1 MSVAGRVVTGYSK
14 PKIADYS
21 ATGGVI
27 SYSNGMTLA
36 RGVSVEISI
45 DEGDSNNFYADNQL
59 AESDSGAFT
68 SGTATLTVD
77 GLKANAEKSIQ
88 GLPTADDDGFL
99 CYNDDQNKGYK
110 GIGYITRYQSD
121 GVVTFVPTIIV
132 KTKFNQLSRSA
143 QTQEESKNYQTQ
155 QLTARIH
162 RGDDAKHTWLKVSE
176 TEYDTEAAAEAAL
189 NAALGISSNSST
201 PGQTPG

>member
-14 PKIADYS
+14 PKIADY
-21 ATGGVI
+21 ACTAGVI

-36 RGVSVEISI
+36 RGVSVEISV

-110 GIGYITRYQSD
+110 GIGYITRYRWRRDLCSD
-121 GVVTFVPTIIV
+121 
-132 KTKFNQLSRSA
+132 N
-143 QTQEESKNYQTQ
+143 
-155 QLTARIH
+155 H
-162 RGDDAKHTWLKVSE
+162 R
-176 TEYDTEAAAEAAL
+176 
-189 NAALGISSNSST
+189 
-201 PGQTPG
+201 

>member
-1 MSVAGRVVTGYSK
+1 MSANGRVVTGYSK

-27 SYSNGMTLA
+27 SYSNGMVLA
-36 RGVSVEISI
+36 RGVSVEISV

-99 CYNDDQNKGYK
+99 NYNDDQNKGYK
-110 GIGYITRYQSD
+110 GFGYITRYQSD

-176 TEYDTEAAAEAAL
+176 TEYETEAAAEAAL
-189 NAALGISSNSST
+189 DAALGITNV
-201 PGQTPG
+201 GG

>member
-14 PKIADYS
+14 PKIADY
-21 ATGGVI
+21 ACTAGVI

-36 RGVSVEISI
+36 RGVSVEISV

-99 CYNDDQNKGYK
+99 NYNDDRRD
-110 GIGYITRYQSD
+110 IGHNAIRLIACNVAD
-121 GVVTFVPTIIV
+121 ALIALVLIVVVAEEAVIV
-132 KTKFNQLSRSA
+132 RCWKSL
-143 QTQEESKNYQTQ
+143 
-155 QLTARIH
+155 
-162 RGDDAKHTWLKVSE
+162 D
-176 TEYDTEAAAEAAL
+176 
-189 NAALGISSNSST
+189 
-201 PGQTPG
+201 